1 MARIVALTSLVTMW
15 CLLLADA
22 VEQGYEEFRVSP
34 VASGSRGQQKT
45 RSHHLYPWEQS
56 VEWSKSLPEGGVG
69 LKLVHRDEWDSPL
82 IASPEEGRPSS
93 TSITNNRLQRDRARV
108 QELNE
113 RVGSPSSSSS
123 STGNGGTPGPPL
135 RSPIISGLTQGSGEY
150 FTKISF
156 GSPSSDVLVTI
167 DTGSDLLWIQCHPC
181 DKCYVQVG
189 PIFNPAESDTYD
201 PIHCYSEACENLA
214 HSKCSGVT
222 CQYDVSYGDGSF
234 TTGEFARETL
244 TLNNTKSKPFMI
256 HDFYFGC
263 GHDNEGLFIA
273 SAGLL
278 GLGRGDLSFPSQL
291 SRVLSPRFSY
301 CLTDRFTT
309 DSGASES
316 YLYFGEPETSHMK
329 FTPLLHNPA
338 APTFYYVQLTGISV
352 AKKELQIPTS
362 EFEMDSAGR
371 GGVIMDT
378 GTSVSRLPTV
388 AYKAMRDEFR
398 SKMQN
403 LDLVNVPGQDL
414 FDTCFRIEQ
423 DEEVPIITLHFSNDV
438 DMVLPPDNVLI
449 PVDESGELFC
459 LAFAGSDGRA
469 NLSIIGN
476 VQQQGFRIEFD
487 LSAKARVGFTRVDCS
502 PN

>member
-1 MARIVALTSLVTMW
+1 MARIVALTSVVVLTLWWCVLV
-15 CLLLADA
+15 AEA
-22 VEQGYEEFRVSP
+22 VEEGYQEFRVS
-34 VASGSRGQQKT
+34 RGQQQKP
-45 RSHHLYPWEQS
+45 RSGHLYPWEQS
-56 VEWSKSLPEGGVG
+56 VEWSKSLPQGGVG

-82 IASPEEGRPSS
+82 IRPRSAS
-93 TSITNNRLQRDRARV
+93 SIGSNRLQRDRARV
-108 QELNE
+108 QALNQ
-113 RVGSPSSSSS
+113 RVAIPSS
-123 STGNGGTPGPPL
+123 GGGTPGPPL
-135 RSPIISGLTQGSGEY
+135 RSPIISGLAEGSGEY
-150 FTKISF
+150 FTRISF

-189 PIFNPAESDTYD
+189 PIFNPGESHSYD
-201 PIHCYSEACENLA
+201 PIHCYSEACETLA

-278 GLGRGDLSFPSQL
+278 GLGRGPLSFPSQL

-301 CLTDRFTT
+301 CLTDRFALDGPEPS
-309 DSGASES
+309 DSF
-316 YLYFGEPETSHMK
+316 LYFGEPETSHMK

-352 AKKELQIPTS
+352 ARQQLQIPTS

-371 GGVIMDT
+371 GGVILDT

-398 SKMQN
+398 EKLPN
-403 LDLVNVPGQDL
+403 LQLVDVPGQDL
-414 FDTCFRIEQ
+414 FDTCFRI
-423 DEEVPIITLHFSNDV
+423 DEDQTVPTITLHFSNDV
-438 DMVLPPDNVLI
+438 DMVLPADNVLI
-449 PVDESGELFC
+449 PVDETGELFC